1 MKTRLSQSL
10 KGFFVG
16 GAPLTR
22 PDYRK
27 AKSAALELLAQNA
40 ILRPPVNPMKLA
52 RGMGLEVVFVE
63 FDREDQN
70 ISGFYDA
77 EDNTIFVNGDESP
90 LRQTF
95 TVAHEL
101 GHKILH
107 EEWAKSGDYRILMR
121 NQSEESANDPK
132 EKEANS
138 FAANLLVP
146 RFMLDEFWP
155 QLGEKELSRLF
166 AVSVPVIKIRL
177 SFEYGV

>member
-1 MKTRLSQSL
+1 MWETS
-10 KGFFVG
+10 
-16 GAPLTR
+16 PLTR

-77 EDNTIFVNGDESP
+77 EDNTIFVNGDKLP
-90 LRQTF
+90 LRLKIYGCT
-95 TVAHEL
+95 EL
-101 GHKILH
+101 N
-107 EEWAKSGDYRILMR
+107 ANFFPKSGRYRRLCILICNR
-121 NQSEESANDPK
+121 TEESTNDPK